1 MRAEALPDDAV
12 AQRALEARLAT
23 LAMRPAAG
31 RAGSPLAASVSR
43 RWYSL
48 PPNDRGLQA
57 VALDLSPRA
66 MALLVRSVNG
76 ETRTPFGTGA
86 WVRSD
91 AGFANGME
99 RFLAV
104 PRPPAVA
111 ASGAWTSDS
120 VFTLKLVSVG
130 TPFYSTL
137 TFGFHGDRLTFDSEH
152 HVSFGPT
159 AQLRLEGRLDA
170 SR

>member
-1 MRAEALPDDAV
+1 
-12 AQRALEARLAT
+12 
-23 LAMRPAAG
+23 
-31 RAGSPLAASVSR
+31 
-43 RWYSL
+43 
-48 PPNDRGLQA
+48 
-57 VALDLSPRA
+57 
-66 MALLVRSVNG
+66 
-76 ETRTPFGTGA
+76 
-86 WVRSD
+86 
-91 AGFANGME
+91 ME

-159 AQLRLEGRLDA
+159 APLRLEGRLDA